1 MENLLGN
8 MQRDSAFR
16 LPDWRWR
23 RAEELN
29 SRARVTDRRLDDDAI
44 ARARQYIAESS
55 TSGDKHDRLDLECK
69 WGTLHEAYFLHSE
82 KLTIRRRHELE
93 ARLLT
98 GESLEHVAKKMM
110 LSLDIVRWYEALFF
124 NVSDRLDNVSWIVN
138 QVMPVTVHTG
148 MGNGDY
154 ELIWKMFAYG
164 GGEHVLEAAMLGFM
178 GPRPKHADGARGFF
192 RDRARHKMDMTNCV
206 NMYTMQFPNTHTK
219 IAFSELHTKYMDLEQ
234 KRQEG
239 SEESLIREHLEAAL
253 RALPLSIGLRGRTI
267 EGVGGKIHDI
277 PYRIGGME
285 LRDRELLAV
294 HAGATVILDETMPPP
309 VYPEKAKQETP
320 DS

>member
-1 MENLLGN
+1 
-8 MQRDSAFR
+8 
-16 LPDWRWR
+16 
-23 RAEELN
+23 
-29 SRARVTDRRLDDDAI
+29 VTDRRYDDDSI
-44 ARARQYIAESS
+44 AWARDYVVESS
-55 TSGDKHDRLDLECK
+55 ACRDEHDRRDLERK

-110 LSLDIVRWYEALFF
+110 LPLDIVRWYEALFF
-124 NVSDRLDNVSWIVN
+124 NVTDRLDNVSWIVN
-138 QVMPVTVHTG
+138 HVMPITVQTG
-148 MGNGDY
+148 FGLGEYD
-154 ELIWKMFAYG
+154 LIWKLFAYG
-164 GGEHVLEAAMLGFM
+164 GGEHVLEAAMLPFI
-178 GPRPKHADGARGFF
+178 GPRPTHADGARGFF
-192 RDRARHKMDMTNCV
+192 RDRARHKMDVTHCV
-206 NMYTMQFPNTHTK
+206 NMYTMQFPNTYSK
-219 IAFSELHTKYMDLEQ
+219 IAFSELHAKYIELEQ

-253 RALPLSIGLRGRTI
+253 KALPLSIGLRGRTI
-267 EGVGGKIHDI
+267 EGVGGKVHDI

-309 VYPEKAKQETP
+309 VYPEKVKRDVKQDQKAP
-320 DS
+320 